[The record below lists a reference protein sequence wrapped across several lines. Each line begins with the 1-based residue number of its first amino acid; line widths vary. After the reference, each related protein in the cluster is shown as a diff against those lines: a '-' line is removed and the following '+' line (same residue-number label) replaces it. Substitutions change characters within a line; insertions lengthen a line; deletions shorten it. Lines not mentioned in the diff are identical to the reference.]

1 MTSQT
6 VLVIATVVL
15 LLVAPNV
22 YSIWNLLKI
31 RSEQKKEAQLQPL
44 LGVVL
49 PKDKKEK

>member
-1 MTSQT
+1 MTSQS
-6 VLVIATVVL
+6 VFVIATVVL
-15 LLVAPNV
+15 LLVAPNI

-31 RSEQKKEAQLQPL
+31 RSEQKKEQLQPL